1 MQPNDELPFSL
12 TCPWQKRQLTQT
24 GDQIHCE
31 GWSEL
36 GWTESK
42 KKRLMWKR
50 RILLCSKWV
59 YLIRS
64 KQTPPENIDGKNII
78 FKLSEPCN
86 QFGKSKWWWQ
96 YMRPLLNHMSVY
108 RHRNPFMPPKICT
121 FFGFSYGWRAA
132 FSPSSALYIGN
143 FCSSAIGSF
152 VTCNKKTMALW
163 KKGQHCLNRLQSN
176 HIWNYKVDWEIGII
190 QWRSSV
196 ISNERKK
203 SFYICAFRP
212 KWYCELCHLLL
223 FFRLSIL
230 FRVFCVTS
238 PFADGNTKNVSSF
251 G

>member
-1 MQPNDELPFSL
+1 MMV
-12 TCPWQKRQLTQT
+12 T
-24 GDQIHCE
+24 IHAAT
-31 GWSEL
+31 SESHVCISSS
-36 GWTESK
+36 ESFYAAK
-42 KKRLMWKR
+42 NLHVLRF
-50 RILLCSKWV
+50 
-59 YLIRS
+59 LIRLTS
-64 KQTPPENIDGKNII
+64 RI
-78 FKLSEPCN
+78 FS
-86 QFGKSKWWWQ
+86 
-96 YMRPLLNHMSVY
+96 
-108 RHRNPFMPPKICT
+108 
-121 FFGFSYGWRAA
+121 
-132 FSPSSALYIGN
+132 SSALYIGN

>member
-1 MQPNDELPFSL
+1 MLVKYENRKNHIKCESNNMQPNDELSFSL

-31 GWSEL
+31 GWSEH
-36 GWTESK
+36 GWTES

-132 FSPSSALYIGN
+132 FSPLRLCTSEI
-143 FCSSAIGSF
+143 F
-152 VTCNKKTMALW
+152 V
-163 KKGQHCLNRLQSN
+163 HRQS
-176 HIWNYKVDWEIGII
+176 V
-190 QWRSSV
+190 
-196 ISNERKK
+196 
-203 SFYICAFRP
+203 
-212 KWYCELCHLLL
+212 LLL
-223 FFRLSIL
+223 H
-230 FRVFCVTS
+230 VTRKQWHCGKK
-238 PFADGNTKNVSSF
+238 DNIV
-251 G
+251 